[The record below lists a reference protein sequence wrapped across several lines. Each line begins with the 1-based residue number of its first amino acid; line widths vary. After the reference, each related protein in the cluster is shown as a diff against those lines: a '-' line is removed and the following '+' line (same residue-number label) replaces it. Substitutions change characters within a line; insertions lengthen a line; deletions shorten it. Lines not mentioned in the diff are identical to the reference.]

1 MKRLNVQS
9 KGMRT
14 FKRQMPLHMMLLPGI
29 VMTFIFSYLPL
40 AGLSIAFQKFNAA
53 KGFLGDQK
61 WIGLDN
67 FAYIFSLSN
76 IWNVLQNTV
85 TIAVAKII
93 LGLIV
98 PVVVSLMLNELQS
111 RKLQRTIQT
120 IIYFP
125 HFLSW
130 IILATILADLLSPTT
145 GLVNQLLNALGMDS
159 IFFMGD
165 NRYFQ
170 GTLIWTDIWKEFGYG
185 TVVYMAA
192 ITGIDPT
199 LYEAAAI
206 DGANRWRQTWHV
218 TLPGLRMII
227 LLMMVLSLGNVLNAG
242 FDQVFN
248 MYSEVVYSSGDIL
261 DTLMYRIGLES
272 AMFGPATAVGLL
284 KSVISAVLVATAYLI
299 AEKGFSYQLF

>member
-1 MKRLNVQS
+1 MQVNIKLRKNHHFQ
-9 KGMRT
+9 
-14 FKRQMPLHMMLLPGI
+14 RQMPLHLMLLPGI
-29 VMTFIFSYLPL
+29 IITFIFHYLPL
-40 AGLSIAFQKFNAA
+40 TGLSIAFQKFNAA
-53 KGFLGDQK
+53 KGFLGNQK
-61 WIGLDN
+61 WVGLDN
-67 FAYIFSLSN
+67 FAYIFALPN

-93 LGLIV
+93 LGLVV
-98 PVVVSLMLNELQS
+98 PVVVALMLNELQS
-111 RKLQRTIQT
+111 RKLQRTLQT

-130 IILATILADLLSPTT
+130 IILSTILADLLSPTT
-145 GLVNQLLNALGMDS
+145 GLVNQMLNALGMDS

-170 GTLIWTDIWKEFGYG
+170 GTLIWTEVWKEFGYG

-206 DGANRWRQTWHV
+206 DGANRWQQTWHI
-218 TLPGLRMII
+218 TLTGLRMII
-227 LLMMVLSLGNVLNAG
+227 ILMMVLSLGNVLNAG

-261 DTLMYRIGLES
+261 DTLMYRVGLES
-272 AMFGPATAVGLL
+272 AKFGPATAVGLL
-284 KSVISAVLVATAYLI
+284 KSIISAVLVSIAYLI
-299 AEKGFSYQLF
+299 AAKGFSYQLF

>member
-1 MKRLNVQS
+1 MY
-9 KGMRT
+9 
-14 FKRQMPLHMMLLPGI
+14 KRQ
-29 VMTFIFSYLPL
+29 
-40 AGLSIAFQKFNAA
+40 
-53 KGFLGDQK
+53 
-61 WIGLDN
+61 
-67 FAYIFSLSN
+67 
-76 IWNVLQNTV
+76 
-85 TIAVAKII
+85 
-93 LGLIV
+93 
-98 PVVVSLMLNELQS
+98 
-111 RKLQRTIQT
+111 
-120 IIYFP
+120 
-125 HFLSW
+125 
-130 IILATILADLLSPTT
+130 ILADLLSPTT

-272 AMFGPATAVGLL
+272 VMFGPATAVGLL

>member
-1 MKRLNVQS
+1 MQVNIKPRKNQH
-9 KGMRT
+9 
-14 FKRQMPLHMMLLPGI
+14 FKRQMPLHLMLLPGI
-29 VMTFIFSYLPL
+29 IITFIFHYLPL

-53 KGFLGDQK
+53 KGFLGNQK
-61 WIGLDN
+61 WVGLDN
-67 FAYIFSLSN
+67 FAYIFALPN

-93 LGLIV
+93 LGLVV
-98 PVVVSLMLNELQS
+98 PVVVALMLNELQS
-111 RKLQRTIQT
+111 RKLQRALQT
-120 IIYFP
+120 IVYFP

-145 GLVNQLLNALGMDS
+145 GLVNQMLNALGMDS

-170 GTLIWTDIWKEFGYG
+170 GTLIWTEVWKEFGYG
-185 TVVYMAA
+185 TVVYMAT

-206 DGANRWRQTWHV
+206 DGANRWQQTWHI
-218 TLPGLRMII
+218 TLTGLRMII
-227 LLMMVLSLGNVLNAG
+227 ILMMVLSLGNVLNAG

-261 DTLMYRIGLES
+261 DTLMYRVGLES
-272 AMFGPATAVGLL
+272 AKFGPATAVGLL
-284 KSVISAVLVATAYLI
+284 KSVISAVLVSVAYLI

>member
-1 MKRLNVQS
+1 MQVNIKLRKNQH
-9 KGMRT
+9 
-14 FKRQMPLHMMLLPGI
+14 FKRQMPLHLMLLPGI
-29 VMTFIFSYLPL
+29 IITFIFHYLPL

-53 KGFLGDQK
+53 KGFQGNQK
-61 WIGLDN
+61 WVGLDN
-67 FAYIFSLSN
+67 FAYIFALPN

-85 TIAVAKII
+85 TIADAKII
-93 LGLIV
+93 LGLVV
-98 PVVVSLMLNELQS
+98 PVVVALMLNELQS
-111 RKLQRTIQT
+111 RKLQRALQT

-145 GLVNQLLNALGMDS
+145 GLVNQMLNALGMDS

-170 GTLIWTDIWKEFGYG
+170 GTLIWTEVWKEFGYG
-185 TVVYMAA
+185 TVVYMAT

-206 DGANRWRQTWHV
+206 DGANRWQQTWHI
-218 TLPGLRMII
+218 TLTGLRMII
-227 LLMMVLSLGNVLNAG
+227 ILMMVLSLGNVLNAG

-261 DTLMYRIGLES
+261 DTLMYRVGLES
-272 AMFGPATAVGLL
+272 AKFGPATAVGLL
-284 KSVISAVLVATAYLI
+284 KSVISAVLVSVAYLI